1 MMEPLWW
8 FGAELQPAVFYQSK
22 LIENR
27 NVLADSDLQCNAI
40 VYCIKE
46 YLDRKAHNATQSVM
60 DWPPKS
66 PNLKVNVA
74 GSQYPKKVLNVLQE
88 FWRNISEDYLK

>member
-1 MMEPLWW
+1 M
-8 FGAELQPAVFYQSK
+8 FYQSK

-40 VYCIKE
+40 VYCIKV
-46 YLDRKAHNATQSVM
+46 YLDGKAHNATQSVM

-66 PNLKVNVA
+66 PNINCIKATWDNLNRTKPSSHLKEA
-74 GSQYPKKVLNVLQE
+74 LDTGGL
-88 FWRNISEDYLK
+88 FLKTTKEMTGKS